1 MATCKN
7 GNHSLIVILG
17 SHHWDCD
24 EVVRW
29 CKECGAVVVDIE
41 VDGRVQPGRVM
52 PMKFPKR

>member
-1 MATCKN
+1 MTCKS
-7 GNHSLIVILG
+7 GNHSLIVIL
-17 SHHWDCD
+17 SSNHWDCD

-29 CKECGAVVVDIE
+29 CKKCGAVVVDVE